1 MIVQI
6 SQIFTSINEQI
17 MTINIDAK
25 ELVEILEMT
34 PAEQNI
40 MLAGAHG
47 IGKSRILTD
56 YFESKNIPVVTLFLG
71 QMSDPGDLIGLPS
84 KNDETGKTDF
94 LPPYWF
100 PIDNKPVV
108 LFLDEL
114 NRARPEILQSVMDLT
129 LNRKLAGRALPEGS
143 RIISA
148 VNAGEEYQLTDL
160 DPALV
165 SRFNIYT
172 FKPSVSDWLIWAEK
186 THIHQSVIS
195 FISENPNQLDGKLR
209 EDADNLE
216 KTPDRRAWERVSYI
230 LKKSPSVNTT
240 LKKVLAGII
249 GPLTANLF
257 FNHINVDRKING
269 KDVLESFDAN
279 KATIASYSLPDL
291 SMINDSLMR
300 HLETNE
306 PKDQEEQTKWGA
318 NVAKYVDW
326 LTTEQTNREAIAHF
340 IETFQ
345 RGEYPRAGSFLITN
359 VPDFLTKLSGFILNL

>member
-1 MIVQI
+1 
-6 SQIFTSINEQI
+6 

-25 ELVEILEMT
+25 ELLDLLAIT

-56 YFESKNIPVVTLFLG
+56 YFESKKIPVVTLFLG
-71 QMSDPGDLIGLPS
+71 QMSDPGDLIGLPC
-84 KNDETGKTDF
+84 KNELTGKTDF

-100 PIDNKPVV
+100 PIDDKPVV

-129 LNRKLAGRALPEGS
+129 LNRKLAGKSLPAGS

-148 VNAGEEYQLTDL
+148 VNSGEEYQLTDL

-172 FKPSVSDWLIWAEK
+172 FKPSVSDWLLWAEK
-186 THIHQSVIS
+186 AGVHESVIS
-195 FISENPNQLDGKLR
+195 FISENQNRLDGKLR

-216 KTPDRRAWERVSYI
+216 KTPDRRAWERVSDI
-230 LKKSPSVNTT
+230 LKTLPAINNT

-249 GPLTANLF
+249 GPQTANLF
-257 FNHINVDRKING
+257 YNHIYVDHKLVG
-269 KDVLESFDAN
+269 KDVLDDFDKHK
-279 KATIASYSLPDL
+279 KAISTYTLPDI

-300 HLETNE
+300 HLESKQ
-306 PKDQEEQTKWGA
+306 PKDEKEKAKWSENA
-318 NVAKYVDW
+318 SKYFDW

-340 IETFQ
+340 VETFQ
-345 RGEYPRAGSFLITN
+345 RGQYPHAGSFMIMN
-359 VPDFLTKLSGFILNL
+359 IPDFMTRLSGFILNI